1 MFYFKK
7 ELNCWYKNFIFFKSK
22 YYNFKDFIIIFV
34 ILYKNKKLKFDIK
47 LIYFFNL
54 LEKNFKIFI

>member
-7 ELNCWYKNFIFFKSK
+7 NWIVDIKILYFLRVNIIIKE
-22 YYNFKDFIIIFV
+22 FIIIFV